1 MAFNKIKAQRRAL
14 PARAAAIYAIFGVIW
29 ILLSDRVLNI
39 FLPTPAAY
47 SVWQSIKGG
56 FFVLASAALIYFII
70 SGYLNSLRESEQ
82 QIAYQ
87 ASLIRDVSDAL
98 IATDMEARV
107 TYWNEAARRI
117 YGWSAEEVL
126 GNPLKNFV
134 RTEYL
139 EGQDEGSAL
148 KHLLENG
155 HWQSEV
161 TQARKDGSRFPVIS
175 SVALVRGED
184 GHVSGMVAVNR
195 DITERKQAEQ
205 ALQAANDLL
214 EERVR
219 ERTGELREA
228 NLALE
233 SASKL
238 KDEFLAGMSHE
249 LRTPLNAVISLSESM
264 REGVYGRLTPVQER
278 PLGMIEESGNHLLTL
293 INDILDLAK
302 IEAGKL
308 ELYYDTVT
316 LNSVCQSALRIIHET
331 ARKKDLTLSVSIP
344 ADLPVIHA
352 DGRRLKQMLVNLLS
366 NAVKFTPEGGAVALE
381 VTRENEHAVRFA
393 VRDTG
398 IGIPPEKL
406 PLLFKPFS
414 QLDGPHS
421 KRYGGTGLG
430 LALVRQLAEM
440 HNGSVGVESAPG
452 QGSTFYFILPL
463 AAEMAAQAGA
473 SAPAGSDA
481 VPGSAPPA
489 PHTVTLL
496 LVEDNEYNRMVTAD
510 YFTHAGYRVV
520 VAQDGVEA
528 IEQAEAHRPHVIVMD
543 VQMPGMNGLEVIR
556 LLRAKPEFASTP
568 IIAFTA
574 LAMPGDRE
582 RCLEAGADAYLA
594 KPASMKNL
602 SALVGQLLRK

>member
-1 MAFNKIKAQRRAL
+1 MAFNKIKAQKRAL
-14 PARAAAIYAIFGVIW
+14 PARAAAIYAIFGVLW
-29 ILLSDRVLNI
+29 ILLSDRALNI

-47 SVWQSIKGG
+47 NVWQSIKGG
-56 FFVLASAALIYFII
+56 FFVLLSAALIYSII
-70 SGYLNSLRESEQ
+70 SGYLNSLHESEQ

-87 ASLIRDVSDAL
+87 ASLIHDVSDAL
-98 IATDMEARV
+98 IATDLEGRV
-107 TYWNEAARRI
+107 TFWNEAAHRI

-126 GNPLKNFV
+126 GKRLEIFT
-134 RTEYL
+134 RTEYVDG
-139 EGQDEGSAL
+139 EDEGNAL
-148 KHLLENG
+148 KRLFEDG

-161 TQARKDGSRFPVIS
+161 TQARKDGARFPVIS

-184 GHVSGMVAVNR
+184 GYVIALVAVNR
-195 DITERKQAEQ
+195 DISERKQAEQ
-205 ALQAANDLL
+205 ALQTANDLL

-219 ERTGELREA
+219 ERTGELHEV

-264 REGVYGRLTPVQER
+264 REGVYGRLTPAQER

-302 IEAGKL
+302 IEAGKF
-308 ELYYDTVT
+308 ELYYDAVP
-316 LNSVCQSALRIIHET
+316 LDSVCQSALRMMHET
-331 ARKKDLTLSVSIP
+331 ARKKNLTLSASIP
-344 ADLPVIHA
+344 ADLPVLHA

-366 NAVKFTPEGGAVALE
+366 NAVKFTPGGGAVTLE

-398 IGIPPEKL
+398 VGIPPEKL

-421 KRYGGTGLG
+421 KRHGGTGLG
-430 LALVRQLAEM
+430 LALVRQLADM
-440 HNGSVGVESAPG
+440 HEGSVGVESVPG
-452 QGSTFYFILPL
+452 QGSTFHFILPL
-463 AAEMAAQAGA
+463 AAEMTAQEGE

-481 VPGSAPPA
+481 VSGSAPPA
-489 PHTVTLL
+489 PGTVTILL
-496 LVEDNEYNRMVTAD
+496 AEDNEYNRMVTSD
-510 YFTHAGYRVV
+510 YLTHAGYRVV
-520 VAQDGVEA
+520 LAQDGVEA
-528 IEQAEAHRPHVIVMD
+528 IEQAEAHHPHVIVMD
-543 VQMPGMNGLEVIR
+543 VQMPGMNGLDVIR
-556 LLRAKPEFASTP
+556 ALRNKPEFASTP
-568 IIAFTA
+568 MIAFTA

-602 SALVGQLLRK
+602 SALVGQLLSK

>member
-47 SVWQSIKGG
+47 NVWQSIKGG

-107 TYWNEAARRI
+107 TFWNEAARRI

-126 GNPLKNFV
+126 GKRLEDFT

-139 EGQDEGSAL
+139 EGQDEGGAL
-148 KHLLENG
+148 KRLLEDG

-161 TQARKDGSRFPVIS
+161 TQVRRDGSRFPVIS

-184 GHVSGMVAVNR
+184 GDVIGLVAVNR
-195 DITERKQAEQ
+195 DISERKQAEQ
-205 ALQAANDLL
+205 ALQTANDLL

-219 ERTGELREA
+219 ERTEQLYKA

-264 REGVYGRLTPVQER
+264 REGVYGHLTSVQER
-278 PLGMIEESGNHLLTL
+278 PLEMIWESGNHLLTL

-302 IEAGKL
+302 IEAGKS
-308 ELYYDTVT
+308 ELYYDAVP
-316 LNSVCQSALRIIHET
+316 LDSLCQSALRMMQET
-331 ARKKDLTLSVSIP
+331 ARKKELSLSTSIP

-366 NAVKFTPEGGAVALE
+366 NAVKFTPGGGAVSLE

-398 IGIPPEKL
+398 VGIPPEKL

-421 KRYGGTGLG
+421 KRHGGTGLG

-452 QGSTFYFILPL
+452 QGSYFYFVLPL

-481 VPGSAPPA
+481 VSGSAPPD
-489 PHTVTLL
+489 PQTVTVL

-510 YFTHAGYRVV
+510 YLSYSGYRVI
-520 VAQDGVEA
+520 AARDGGEA

-602 SALVGQLLRK
+602 SALVGQLLRR

>member
-1 MAFNKIKAQRRAL
+1 MALNKIKAQRRAL
-14 PARAAAIYAIFGVIW
+14 PARTAAIYAIFGVIW
-29 ILLSDRVLNI
+29 ILLSDRALNI

-47 SVWQSIKGG
+47 NVWQSIKGG
-56 FFVLASAALIYFII
+56 FFVLFSAALIYFII

-98 IATDMEARV
+98 IATDLEGRV
-107 TYWNEAARRI
+107 TFWNEAARRI
-117 YGWSAEEVL
+117 YGWSAEELL
-126 GNPLKNFV
+126 GKRLEDFT

-139 EGQDEGSAL
+139 EGQDEGDAL
-148 KHLLENG
+148 KRLFEDG

-175 SVALVRGED
+175 SVALVREED
-184 GHVSGMVAVNR
+184 GHVIALVAVNR
-195 DITERKQAEQ
+195 DMSEQKQAEQ
-205 ALQAANDLL
+205 ALQTANDLL

-219 ERTGELREA
+219 ERTGQLYNA

-233 SASKL
+233 NASKL

-249 LRTPLNAVISLSESM
+249 LRTPLSAVISLSESM
-264 REGVYGRLTPVQER
+264 REGVYGRLTPAQER

-302 IEAGKL
+302 IEAGKF
-308 ELYYDTVT
+308 ELYYDAVP
-316 LNSVCQSALRIIHET
+316 LNSVCQSALRMMQET
-331 ARKKDLTLSVSIP
+331 ARKKDLTLNASIP
-344 ADLPVIHA
+344 ADLPVLHA
-352 DGRRLKQMLVNLLS
+352 DGRRLKQMLMNLLS
-366 NAVKFTPEGGAVALE
+366 NAVKFTPEGGAVTLE
-381 VTRENEHAVRFA
+381 VTRENRHAVRFA

-398 IGIPPEKL
+398 VGIPPEKL

-440 HNGSVGVESAPG
+440 HEGRVGVESAPG
-452 QGSTFYFILPL
+452 EGSYFYFILPL
-463 AAEMAAQAGA
+463 AAEMAAEEGE
-473 SAPAGSDA
+473 SAPAGSEA
-481 VPGSAPPA
+481 VSGSAPPA
-489 PHTVTLL
+489 PHTVTILL
-496 LVEDNEYNRMVTAD
+496 AEDNEYNRLVTAD
-510 YFTHAGYRVV
+510 YLTHAGYRMVL
-520 VAQDGVEA
+520 AQDGVEA
-528 IEQAEAHRPHVIVMD
+528 IEQAEAHHPHMIVMD
-543 VQMPGMNGLEVIR
+543 VQMPGMNGLDVIR
-556 LLRAKPEFASTP
+556 ALRAKPEFASTP

-574 LAMPGDRE
+574 LAMSGDRE

-594 KPASMKNL
+594 KPASMKSL
-602 SALVGQLLRK
+602 SALVEQLLRK